1 MDNTKKDTAVNKVIE
16 NISDELNGSVR
27 TIVIREDDALV
38 VHEEKAI
45 NVSGTLDSPV
55 RWLDKRLTDIEPLS
69 AHVLVDRDAM
79 SVQLITEE
87 RNHFSNSITGR
98 LEFHPAFKKFG
109 INAGEYITPA
119 AMADKIKMNRSFF
132 ESKSEAMALVSILKN
147 FKAKID
153 AEIEKSDDN
162 KGNRKVLVQQTVSS
176 NLPASFKMVLPIFK
190 GEKPK
195 TIEVEVYIEADEF
208 TCTLISPEANEE
220 MEHLRDTAINL
231 VIEQIFAV
239 NQDIVIIEK

>member
-1 MDNTKKDTAVNKVIE
+1 MDNTKDTAVNKVIE

-27 TIVIREDDALV
+27 TIVIREDRALV
-38 VHEEKAI
+38 IHEEKAI
-45 NVSGTLDSPV
+45 EISGTLDSPV
-55 RWLDKRLTDIEPLS
+55 RWLEKRLTDIEPLS
-69 AHVLVDRDAM
+69 AHVLVDRDSM

-87 RNHFSNSITGR
+87 RNNFSNSITGT
-98 LEFHPAFKKFG
+98 LEVHPVFKKFG
-109 INAGEYITPA
+109 INAGSYITPA

-153 AEIEKSDDN
+153 ADIEKSDDN
-162 KGNRKVLVQQTVSS
+162 KGNRKVLVQQMVSS
-176 NLPASFKMVLPIFK
+176 NIPDSFKMVLPIFK
-190 GEKPK
+190 GQKPK

-220 MEHLRDTAINL
+220 MEHLRDTAIDE
-231 VIEQIFAV
+231 VISKISQL
-239 NQDIVIIEK
+239 NPGIVIIEQ

>member
-1 MDNTKKDTAVNKVIE
+1 MDNIKDTAVNKVIE

-27 TIVIREDDALV
+27 TIVIREDEALV
-38 VHEEKAI
+38 IHEEKAI
-45 NVSGTLDSPV
+45 KISGTIYSPV
-55 RWLDKRLTDIEPLS
+55 RWLEKRLPEPLS

-109 INAGEYITPA
+109 INAGSYITPA

-153 AEIEKSDDN
+153 ADIERSDDN
-162 KGNRKVLVQQTVSS
+162 KGNRKVLVQQMVSS
-176 NLPASFKMVLPIFK
+176 NIPDSFKMVLPIFK
-190 GEKPK
+190 GQKPK
-195 TIEVEVYIEADEF
+195 TIEVEVYIEAEEF

-220 MEHLRDTAINL
+220 MEHLRDTAIDE
-231 VIEQIFAV
+231 VISKISEL
-239 NQDIVIIEK
+239 NSGIVIIEQ